1 MEEWLKGFKE
11 IVYVILYNCV
21 IRFILKFSIY
31 NVLKFI
37 DKVINIFYFRFKLKY
52 LIIIFYI
59 CLN

>member
-1 MEEWLKGFKE
+1 MEERLKGFKE